1 MKVRAYVLIVSVA
14 LLAMSS
20 GTKDAKPTEGLNPGD
35 FAPRIEFLE
44 NDGESVSFR
53 NHSGRYTLLNFWA
66 AYDAESRAGNVRL
79 ANEVNK
85 LGPDRVAMYG
95 VSFDKNQSV
104 FEETVKADRLQG
116 TIQRFEGLG
125 EESALYKKFGLKKG
139 FRNFLIDDKG
149 VIIASDVTPGKLA
162 EVLKAI

>member
-1 MKVRAYVLIVSVA
+1 MKVRAYVLLVSVA

-35 FAPRIEFLE
+35 FAPRIESLGS
-44 NDGESVSFR
+44 DGESVSFR

-66 AYDAESRAGNVRL
+66 AYDAESRASNVRL

-85 LGPDRVAMYG
+85 LGPDRVTMYG
-95 VSFDKNQSV
+95 VSFDTNQSV
-104 FEETVKADRLQG
+104 FEETVKADHLEG
-116 TIQRFEGLG
+116 TVQRFEAMGQQ
-125 EESALYKKFGLKKG
+125 SALYKKFALKKG

-149 VIIASDVTPGKLA
+149 VIIAANVTPRKLA